1 MKANNFW
8 KFNAIAAAVIAGS
21 TMLPVAS
28 AVSQEMVEEIVTT
41 GSRIKAR
48 STTET
53 PAAVD
58 VISASE
64 LANQGD
70 SDVSNLLRNSV
81 PSYSVN
87 DQPISDA
94 ATLVRPANLRGMAP
108 DHALLLVNGKRR
120 HRAAVITWLGN
131 GISNGSQGPD
141 AAAIPAMALK
151 NVEVL
156 RDGAAAQYGSDAIA
170 GVINFNLKDA
180 SSGGSVSVRAGEY
193 SEGDGAS
200 TNISINRGFGLG
212 SNGFVNA
219 TFEYSSSD
227 PTSRSEQRADAQGL
241 IDDGITNVPTPA
253 MIWGR
258 PAVDDDMKLFV
269 NFGADLGGGTE
280 MYGYA
285 NTNSKEVDGGFFFRN
300 PDNRPGVFAQ
310 TNDGGTPG
318 DTDALTADDFNE
330 LLVASSNGED
340 CSAFVVN
347 SDRETD
353 ADKVALATAITGLK
367 ANDNCF
373 NFNETI
379 PGGFTPRFG
388 GKVTDQSFLVG
399 LKGQTDAGLGWDVS
413 TYYGKSK
420 ADFHINNTVNASLG
434 ENTPRDFDPGYYQ
447 QVDMNINADFTYSMS
462 ETFNMAFGAE
472 YRTEEFT
479 IGAGQEESYIDG
491 GLGSQGFSTSSN
503 GFPGF
508 PAVTSGVFDRSNYA
522 AYVEAEW
529 DASDALLVQTA
540 LRFEDFDDFG
550 TTTNY
555 KIGMNYQMTDDMGIR
570 ATYSTGFKAPTPGQS
585 NTSNTSTE
593 LSGGVLV
600 NNGTIPATSAVALRN
615 GGAALKPEDATNMTF
630 GVFAT
635 VGQFDITVDYFD
647 IDVEDRLNLSSE
659 VELTDADIATLV
671 AEGVPGAGDLR
682 RFRFF
687 TNDFDTNTS
696 GFDIIVSTTTESSF
710 GSTQWNLAYNST
722 KTDVT
727 DYNAAT
733 IDPQRI
739 KQIEDTTPETRWNL
753 SANHMM
759 DSWRFLARV
768 SFYDEWFDQFE
779 CDVFADTATNAAGFK
794 NCNADIQADDSVYT
808 FDSEFVVDLEVEYDI
823 NESSSILIGANNV
836 LDNNGQTTSEMHG
849 FGINTATAAV
859 GNTYSTFSP
868 MGFSGAFYYANYRY
882 NF

>member
-1 MKANNFW
+1 MNTKTFW
-8 KFNAIAAAVIAGS
+8 KLNTIAAAIIAGS
-21 TMLPVAS
+21 TVLPTIAI
-28 AVSQEMVEEIVTT
+28 AADEGMVEEIVTT
-41 GSRIKAR
+41 GSRVKAR

-53 PAAVD
+53 PAPVD

-70 SDVSNLLRNSV
+70 TNISNLLRNTV

-108 DHALLLVNGKRR
+108 DHTLLLVNGKRR

-141 AAAIPAMALK
+141 AAAIPAAALK
-151 NVEVL
+151 SVEVL

-170 GVINFNLKDA
+170 GVLNFNLKDA
-180 SSGGSVSVRAGEY
+180 SEGTSIELRAGQY
-193 SEGDGAS
+193 SAGDGDQMTVS
-200 TNISINRGFGLG
+200 LNKGMELG
-212 SNGFVNA
+212 SNGFVNM
-219 TFEYSSSD
+219 TLEYGSSD
-227 PTSRSEQRADAQGL
+227 ATSRSEQRNDAQGL
-241 IDDGITNVPTPA
+241 IDAGVQGVPAPA
-253 MIWGR
+253 MVWGR
-258 PAVDDDMKLFV
+258 PIVDNDMKFFV

-280 MYGYA
+280 MYGYT
-285 NTNSKEVDGGFFFRN
+285 NVNSKDVDGGFFFRN
-300 PDNRPGVFAQ
+300 PTNRPGVFA
-310 TNDGGTPG
+310 DGG
-318 DTDALTADDFNE
+318 DDDN
-330 LLVASSNGED
+330 LLVADTTGDMSGNCGQYAVPY
-340 CSAFVVN
+340 SASVV
-347 SDRETD
+347 
-353 ADKVALATAITGLK
+353 ADLLAD
-367 ANDNCF
+367 DNCF

-388 GKVTDQSFLVG
+388 GKITDQSFLFG
-399 LKGQTDAGLGWDVS
+399 LKGATDGGIGWDVS

-420 ADFHINNTVNASLG
+420 ADFHINNTVNASLLDL
-434 ENTPRDFDPGYYQ
+434 TPRDFDPGYYQ
-447 QVDMNINADFTYSMS
+447 QVDMNLNADFTYSLS
-462 ETFNMAFGAE
+462 EAVNLAFGAE

-479 IGAGQEESYIDG
+479 VGAGQEESFIDG
-491 GLGSQGFSTSSN
+491 GYGDQGFSTSSN

-508 PAVTSGVFDRSNYA
+508 PAATSGVFDRSNIA

-529 DASDALLVQTA
+529 DASDDLLVQSA

-555 KIGMNYQMTDDMGIR
+555 KIGANYRMTEDLGVR

-593 LSGGVLV
+593 LTGGVLV

-615 GGAALKPEDATNMTF
+615 GGAPLKAEDATNFTL
-630 GVFAT
+630 GVYAT
-635 VGQFDITVDYFD
+635 IGEFDVTVDYFD

-659 VELTDADIATLV
+659 VELTDDDIADLI

-687 TNDFDTNTS
+687 TNDFNTNTS
-696 GFDIIVSTTTESSF
+696 GFDIIVSTSTDWMGGT
-710 GSTQWNLAYNST
+710 TQWNLAYNQT

-727 DYNAAT
+727 EYNTAT

-753 SANHMM
+753 SANHSM
-759 DSWRFLARV
+759 DAWRFLARV

-779 CDVFADTATNAAGFK
+779 CDVFASS
-794 NCNADIQADDSVYT
+794 CNDDILADDGAYT
-808 FDSEFVVDLEVEYDI
+808 FDSEFVVDLEAEYEI
-823 NESSSILIGANNV
+823 NASSSVLLGVNNV
-836 LDNNGQTTSEMHG
+836 LDNSGQTTTEMHDLG
-849 FGINTATAAV
+849 FNTATAAV
-859 GNTYSTFSP
+859 GNTYSAFAP
-868 MGFSGAFYYANYRY
+868 MGFSGAFWYANYRY